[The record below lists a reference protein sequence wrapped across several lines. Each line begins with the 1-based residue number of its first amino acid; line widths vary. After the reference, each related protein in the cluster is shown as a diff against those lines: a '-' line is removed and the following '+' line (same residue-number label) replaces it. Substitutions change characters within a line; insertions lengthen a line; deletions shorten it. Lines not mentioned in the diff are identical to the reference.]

1 MDWMTALAH
10 WRVST
15 TFYLANQQDQFS
27 MLPGETI
34 ATLRDKVNQTLEKF
48 QNSRVIEP
56 MSIPTPWIS
65 SILAIPKEE
74 SE

>member
-1 MDWMTALAH
+1 MDWMTGLAH
-10 WRVST
+10 RRVSS
-15 TFYLANQQDQFS
+15 TFYSAIQQGQFS
-27 MLPGETI
+27 MLPGEAI
-34 ATLRDKVNQTLEKF
+34 ATLRDKINKTLEKF

-65 SILAIPKEE
+65 SILAIPKQE